1 MSSNVR
7 AVSTDL
13 IISYAIE
20 MNPITDFIY
29 KRCKAVHWLFLVCV
43 LSSDIVNAEEST
55 PQRIITLSPHLAELV
70 FLLESGERLTGVS
83 EGSDFPAA
91 AKNIPRIGGS
101 AGLDIERVLALQPD
115 LVLAWSGGTRVRD
128 LRQLQQLGLRVVS
141 IEGATLQDIS
151 SSLQTLGE
159 LLGVQEMAAARVTEF
174 NTKLKMLTDKY
185 QGLPQ
190 HKIFI
195 EISSRPLMGLTNHHS
210 FGAGLKLC
218 GLENIFSDADKETVV
233 VDLEAVLARG
243 TEIVLLRKETDE
255 IDSESR
261 NRFYQLN
268 NDEIRLVS
276 FDADKAFRQTPRLL
290 DAIDQVCASVH
301 FK

>member
-1 MSSNVR
+1 MLR
-7 AVSTDL
+7 WILL
-13 IISYAIE
+13 ICLVHPALLYANQLI
-20 MNPITDFIY
+20 
-29 KRCKAVHWLFLVCV
+29 
-43 LSSDIVNAEEST
+43 

-70 FLLESGERLTGVS
+70 FLLGAGERLTGVS

-91 AKNIPRIGGS
+91 AKNLPRIGGS
-101 AGLDIERVLALQPD
+101 AGLDIERVLELKPD
-115 LVLAWSGGTRVRD
+115 LVLAWSGGTRERD
-128 LRQLQQLGLRVVS
+128 LRQLQQLGLRVAS
-141 IEGATLQDIS
+141 IEGETLQDIS
-151 SSLQTLGE
+151 SSLQILGD
-159 LLGVQEMAAARVTEF
+159 LLGVQEMAVTRVEEF
-174 NTKLKMLTDKY
+174 KAQLEMLTEKY
-185 QGLPQ
+185 QGLPH

-243 TEIVLLRKETDE
+243 TQIVLLRKETGE

-268 NDEIRLVS
+268 NDAIRLVG

>member
-1 MSSNVR
+1 
-7 AVSTDL
+7 
-13 IISYAIE
+13 
-20 MNPITDFIY
+20 MNPITDFINT
-29 KRCKAVHWLFLVCV
+29 RCKFVCWFIFFCLLHSGTTHADV
-43 LSSDIVNAEEST
+43 ST

-70 FLLESGERLTGVS
+70 FLLGAGERLTGVS

-91 AKNIPRIGGS
+91 ANDLPRIGGS
-101 AGLDIERVLALQPD
+101 AGLDMERVLALKPD
-115 LVLAWSGGTRVRD
+115 LVLAWSGGTRERD

-174 NTKLKMLTDKY
+174 NTKLEMLTDKY

-210 FGAGLKLC
+210 FAAGLKLC
-218 GLENIFSDADKETVV
+218 GLVNIFSDADKATVV

-243 TEIVLLRKETDE
+243 TEIVLLRNETGE

-261 NRFYQLN
+261 NRFYQFN
-268 NDEIRLVS
+268 NDAIRLVG

>member
-1 MSSNVR
+1 
-7 AVSTDL
+7 
-13 IISYAIE
+13 
-20 MNPITDFIY
+20 MNPITDHKFT
-29 KRCKAVHWLFLVCV
+29 KRCIVCCFFFV
-43 LSSDIVNAEEST
+43 CWFSSGIINADEAS
-55 PQRIITLSPHLAELV
+55 PQRIIALSPHLAELV
-70 FLLESGERLTGVS
+70 FLLGAGQRLSGVS
-83 EGSDFPAA
+83 EGSDFPSG

-101 AGLDIERVLALQPD
+101 AGLDIERALALQPD
-115 LVLAWSGGTRVRD
+115 LVLAWSGGTRERD

-174 NTKLKMLTDKY
+174 NTKLEMLTDKY

-210 FGAGLKLC
+210 FAAGLKLC
-218 GLENIFSDADKETVV
+218 GLVNIFSDADKATVV

-243 TEIVLLRKETDE
+243 TEIILLRNETGE

-261 NRFYQLN
+261 NRFYQFN
-268 NDEIRLVS
+268 NDAIRLVG

>member
-1 MSSNVR
+1 
-7 AVSTDL
+7 
-13 IISYAIE
+13 
-20 MNPITDFIY
+20 MNPITDHKFT
-29 KRCKAVHWLFLVCV
+29 KRCIVCCFFFV
-43 LSSDIVNAEEST
+43 CWFSSGIINADEAS
-55 PQRIITLSPHLAELV
+55 PQRIIALSPHLAELV
-70 FLLESGERLTGVS
+70 FLLGAGQRLSGVS
-83 EGSDFPAA
+83 EGSDFPAG

-115 LVLAWSGGTRVRD
+115 LVLAWSGGTRERD

-174 NTKLKMLTDKY
+174 NTKLEMLTDKY

-210 FGAGLKLC
+210 FAAGLKLC
-218 GLENIFSDADKETVV
+218 GLVNIFSDADKATVV

-243 TEIVLLRKETDE
+243 TEIVLLRNETGE

-261 NRFYQLN
+261 NRFYQFN
-268 NDEIRLVS
+268 NDAIRLVG

-301 FK
+301 YK